1 MQNYKILA
9 KPNLTNVIRGKIMSF
24 SLQRINPNA
33 PALEHIRA
41 SWICYNHISYRNHDK
56 YRAKPV
62 NGPRNSLEWNEAKWS
77 IEGQHKVV
85 CQIKYS
91 NNTEYVE
98 HIQNVINAKQTVAYS
113 SNTFEESENPFIFYK
128 NLSEQIEWIRREEK
142 HQQLSD
148 EDEKAYQNRMESI
161 EKFKEKLKFLLDKIP
176 NDCRDNFISVS
187 VKHIASFY
195 GDAESISLR
204 VGCFCYDKE
213 AYLIDW
219 TNPLERIACGV
230 YVGKGDN
237 EEEAIREAIN
247 SWDNENRYPEGI
259 MKGRIQYETNKMP
272 IEDNKEDEGEETI
285 KIEGEAHLP
294 QINVT
299 PPRLIEIEFETD
311 GKSDLDT
318 LSDFLNTLALAAVIV
333 AGIITLVAP
342 VPGSRVVSGLIWAS
356 VAASTTSAVINIAD
370 RHSDGFS
377 NWRDDS
383 LDTLTII
390 ANAFSAG
397 TLSAGTK
404 WVSKALILTN
414 ISQKQVVKIT
424 LIGQI
429 SADSLQGI
437 LVTEELALAIYSVMN
452 NKEIPADIK
461 LSKISALLSRGVID
475 GILITVNIHGN
486 RQNLTALALKNE
498 TPPSR
503 IMMSLEEVDQY
514 ISGKKVFNKVD
525 IGASLS
531 NKSKTKT
538 PPEPNKMDVNNKIDK
553 NITMMENLVN
563 DIGNLTPQMK
573 DDQLTKPVTVQ
584 VNDNGSKTTLSAI
597 YSPKWLMESVEQRS
611 IINGDEFFEKWL
623 LSNLEEG
630 KKLSSLM
637 HNKSTGEGKTNT
649 HESGSINLGEI
660 HRTSDTN
667 TPESKT
673 SVSTNHGTEN
683 NHGTSMEDLTNELNN
698 MRNSGMTPKEIAKR
712 VALAQT
718 RCPVEGITS
727 QANFYNL
734 QTPSYR
740 SLKKSEKGN
749 TEAKKTEQDKKA
761 IIEAINEKEYRFID
775 VEEYMKLL
783 KKSYQDSSTLYPNVT
798 ANFTEMHPTTERLI
812 REFIA
817 NNKKFRI
824 IDGLPGMHA
833 EVLSTNNVFQ
843 QLEAKGKNVEAYLD
857 KIEVYTIRL
866 TVLEQGQPFP
876 ACRHCSGILAK
887 SKGISIPTGR
897 VDD

>member
-56 YRAKPV
+56 YLAKPV

-77 IEGQHKVV
+77 IEGQHKIV
-85 CQIKYS
+85 CEIKYA

-128 NLSEQIEWIRREEK
+128 NLSEQIEWTRREEK

-148 EDEKAYQNRMESI
+148 EDEKAYQNRMDLL

-237 EEEAIREAIN
+237 EEDAIRDAIN

-259 MKGRIQYETNKMP
+259 MKGRVMYRLKKWS
-272 IEDNKEDEGEETI
+272 IEDEVDEVDEVDETPKVEIELEEVI
-285 KIEGEAHLP
+285 
-294 QINVT
+294 VT
-299 PPRLIEIEFETD
+299 APPSIEIEFETD
-311 GKSDLDT
+311 EKSDLDT
-318 LSDFLNTLALAAVIV
+318 LSDFLNTLAIAAIIV
-333 AGIITLVAP
+333 AGIVTLVAP
-342 VPGSRVVSGLIWAS
+342 VPGSRVVSGLIWTS
-356 VAASTTSAVINIAD
+356 MAASTTSAVINIAD
-370 RHSDGFS
+370 RHSEGFG

-404 WVSKALILTN
+404 WASKALTLTN

-437 LVTEELALAIYSVMN
+437 LMTEELALAIYSVMN

-475 GILITVNIHGN
+475 GVLITVNIHGN
-486 RQNLTALALKNE
+486 KKNLTALKNE
-498 TPPSR
+498 TSSSQ

-514 ISGKKVFNKVD
+514 ISGKKAFNKVNIED
-525 IGASLS
+525 SLS
-531 NKSKTKT
+531 NKPNTKT
-538 PPEPNKMDVNNKIDK
+538 PPETNKMEANNIIETNNKM
-553 NITMMENLVN
+553 ITNLVN
-563 DIGNLTPQMK
+563 DIENLKPKIK
-573 DDQLTKPVTVQ
+573 DEKLTQIVTAQ
-584 VNDNGSKTTLSAI
+584 VDDNGVKKTFSAI
-597 YSPKWLMESVEQRS
+597 YLPKWHKESVEQRS
-611 IINGDEFFEKWL
+611 IINGGEFFEKL
-623 LSNLEEG
+623 LQSNLIEG
-630 KKLSSLM
+630 KKLSSLTSSEPS
-637 HNKSTGEGKTNT
+637 NTTNLDAGKRKANTN
-649 HESGSINLGEI
+649 E
-660 HRTSDTN
+660 
-667 TPESKT
+667 PESKT
-673 SVSTNHGTEN
+673 TVYTNHATKKKGLQEL
-683 NHGTSMEDLTNELNN
+683 EDELNTLK
-698 MRNSGMTPKEIAKR
+698 NSKMNPKEIKKR

-718 RCPVEGITS
+718 RCEVEGIVS

-734 QTPSYR
+734 QIPNYKI
-740 SLKKSEKGN
+740 LKKPEVG
-749 TEAKKTEQDKKA
+749 
-761 IIEAINEKEYRFID
+761 IIEAIDNTYYRFID
-775 VEEYMKLL
+775 VEEYMNLL
-783 KKSYQDSSTLYPNVT
+783 KKSYQDSNALYPNVT
-798 ANFTEMHPTTERLI
+798 AGFTEMHPTTERLI
-812 REFIA
+812 KEFIA
-817 NNKKFRI
+817 NHQQFRI

-857 KIEVYTIRL
+857 KIEVNTIRL
-866 TVLEQGQPFP
+866 TEYEQGKAFP
-876 ACRHCSGILAK
+876 ACRHCSGILSK

>member
-56 YRAKPV
+56 YLAKPV

-77 IEGQHKVV
+77 IEGQHKIV
-85 CQIKYS
+85 CEIKYA

-128 NLSEQIEWIRREEK
+128 NLSEQIEWTQREEK

-148 EDEKAYQNRMESI
+148 EDKKAYQNRMDLL

-237 EEEAIREAIN
+237 EEDAIRDAIN

-259 MKGRIQYETNKMP
+259 MKGRVMYRLKKWS
-272 IEDNKEDEGEETI
+272 IEDEVDEVDEVDETPKVEIELEEVI
-285 KIEGEAHLP
+285 
-294 QINVT
+294 VT
-299 PPRLIEIEFETD
+299 APPSIEIEFETD
-311 GKSDLDT
+311 EKSDLDT
-318 LSDFLNTLALAAVIV
+318 LSDFLNTLAIAAIIV
-333 AGIITLVAP
+333 AGIVTLVAP
-342 VPGSRVVSGLIWAS
+342 VPGSRVVSGLIWTS
-356 VAASTTSAVINIAD
+356 MAASTTSAVINIAD
-370 RHSDGFS
+370 RHSEGFG

-404 WVSKALILTN
+404 WASKALTLTN

-437 LVTEELALAIYSVMN
+437 LMTEELALAIYSVMN

-475 GILITVNIHGN
+475 GVLITVNIHGN
-486 RQNLTALALKNE
+486 KKNLTALKNE
-498 TPPSR
+498 TSSSQ

-514 ISGKKVFNKVD
+514 ISGKKAFNKVD
-525 IGASLS
+525 IEDSLS
-531 NKSKTKT
+531 NKPNTKT
-538 PPEPNKMDVNNKIDK
+538 PPETNKMEANNIIETNNKM
-553 NITMMENLVN
+553 ITNLVN
-563 DIGNLTPQMK
+563 DIENLKPKIK
-573 DDQLTKPVTVQ
+573 DEKLTQIVTAQ
-584 VNDNGSKTTLSAI
+584 VDDNGVKKTFSAI
-597 YSPKWLMESVEQRS
+597 YLPKWHKESVEQRS
-611 IINGDEFFEKWL
+611 IINGGEFFEKL
-623 LSNLEEG
+623 LQSNLIEG
-630 KKLSSLM
+630 KKLSSLTSSEPS
-637 HNKSTGEGKTNT
+637 NTTNLDAGKRKANTN
-649 HESGSINLGEI
+649 E
-660 HRTSDTN
+660 
-667 TPESKT
+667 PESKT
-673 SVSTNHGTEN
+673 TVYTNHATKNKGLQEL
-683 NHGTSMEDLTNELNN
+683 EDELNIWRKN
-698 MRNSGMTPKEIAKR
+698 DKVDFTKR

-718 RCPVEGITS
+718 RCEVEGIVS

-734 QTPSYR
+734 KIPNYKI
-740 SLKKSEKGN
+740 LKKPEVG
-749 TEAKKTEQDKKA
+749 
-761 IIEAINEKEYRFID
+761 IIEAIDNTYYRFID
-775 VEEYMKLL
+775 VEKYMKLL
-783 KKSYQDSSTLYPNVT
+783 KDSYRDSHDLYSSVPFG
-798 ANFTEMHPTTERLI
+798 FTDMHPTTERLI
-812 REFIA
+812 KEFLA
-817 NNKKFRI
+817 NHQQFRI

-857 KIEVYTIRL
+857 KIEVNTIRL
-866 TVLEQGQPFP
+866 TKYEQGKAFP
-876 ACRHCSGILAK
+876 ACRHCSGILSK

>member
-56 YRAKPV
+56 YLAKPV

-77 IEGQHKVV
+77 IEGQHKIV
-85 CQIKYS
+85 CEIKYA

-128 NLSEQIEWIRREEK
+128 NLSEQIEWTRREEK

-148 EDEKAYQNRMESI
+148 EDEKAYQNRMELL

-259 MKGRIQYETNKMP
+259 MKGRVMYRLKIWS
-272 IEDNKEDEGEETI
+272 IEDEVDEVDEVDETPKVEIELEEVI
-285 KIEGEAHLP
+285 
-294 QINVT
+294 VT
-299 PPRLIEIEFETD
+299 APPSIEIEFETD

-318 LSDFLNTLALAAVIV
+318 LSDFLNTLAIAAIIV
-333 AGIITLVAP
+333 AGIVTLVAP
-342 VPGSRVVSGLIWAS
+342 VPGSRVVSGLIWTS
-356 VAASTTSAVINIAD
+356 MAASTTSAVINIAD
-370 RHSDGFS
+370 RHSEGFG

-404 WVSKALILTN
+404 WASKALTLTN

-437 LVTEELALAIYSVMN
+437 LMTEELALAIYSVMN

-475 GILITVNIHGN
+475 GVLITVNIHGN
-486 RQNLTALALKNE
+486 KKNLTALKNE
-498 TPPSR
+498 TSSSQ

-514 ISGKKVFNKVD
+514 ISGKKAFNKVD
-525 IGASLS
+525 IEDSLS
-531 NKSKTKT
+531 NKPNTKT
-538 PPEPNKMDVNNKIDK
+538 PPETNKMEANNIIETNNKM
-553 NITMMENLVN
+553 ITNLVN
-563 DIGNLTPQMK
+563 DIENLKPKIK
-573 DDQLTKPVTVQ
+573 DEKLTQIVTAQ
-584 VNDNGSKTTLSAI
+584 VDDNGVKKTFSAI
-597 YSPKWLMESVEQRS
+597 YLPKWHKESVEQRS
-611 IINGDEFFEKWL
+611 IINGGEFFEKL
-623 LSNLEEG
+623 LQSNLIEG
-630 KKLSSLM
+630 KKLSSLTSSEPS
-637 HNKSTGEGKTNT
+637 NTTNLDAGKRKANT
-649 HESGSINLGEI
+649 KE
-660 HRTSDTN
+660 
-667 TPESKT
+667 PESKT
-673 SVSTNHGTEN
+673 TVYTNHATKNKGLQEL
-683 NHGTSMEDLTNELNN
+683 EDELNTLK
-698 MRNSGMTPKEIAKR
+698 NSKMNPNEIKKR

-718 RCPVEGITS
+718 RCEVEGIVS

-734 QTPSYR
+734 QIPNYKI
-740 SLKKSEKGN
+740 LKKPEVGV
-749 TEAKKTEQDKKA
+749 
-761 IIEAINEKEYRFID
+761 IEAIDNTYYRFID
-775 VEEYMKLL
+775 VEKYMNLL
-783 KKSYQDSSTLYPNVT
+783 KESYTKSHGLYSSVPFG
-798 ANFTEMHPTTERLI
+798 FTDMHPTTERLI
-812 REFIA
+812 REFLA
-817 NNKKFRI
+817 NHQQFRI

-857 KIEVYTIRL
+857 KIEVNTIRL
-866 TVLEQGQPFP
+866 TEYEQGKAFP
-876 ACRHCSGILAK
+876 ACRHCSGILSK

>member
-56 YRAKPV
+56 YLAKPV

-77 IEGQHKVV
+77 IEGQHKIV
-85 CQIKYS
+85 CEIKYA

-128 NLSEQIEWIRREEK
+128 NLSEQIEWTQREEK

-148 EDEKAYQNRMESI
+148 EDKKAYQNRMDLL

-237 EEEAIREAIN
+237 EEDAIRDAIN

-259 MKGRIQYETNKMP
+259 MKGRVMYRLKKWS
-272 IEDNKEDEGEETI
+272 IEDEVDEVDEVDETPKVEIELEEVI
-285 KIEGEAHLP
+285 
-294 QINVT
+294 VT
-299 PPRLIEIEFETD
+299 APPSIEIEFETD
-311 GKSDLDT
+311 EKSDLDT
-318 LSDFLNTLALAAVIV
+318 LSDFLNTLAIAAIIV
-333 AGIITLVAP
+333 AGIVTLVAP
-342 VPGSRVVSGLIWAS
+342 VPGSRVVSGLIWTS
-356 VAASTTSAVINIAD
+356 MAASTTSAVINIAD
-370 RHSDGFS
+370 RHSEGFG

-404 WVSKALILTN
+404 WASKALTLTN

-437 LVTEELALAIYSVMN
+437 LMTEELALAIYSVMN

-475 GILITVNIHGN
+475 GVLITVNIHGN
-486 RQNLTALALKNE
+486 KKNLTALKNE
-498 TPPSR
+498 TSSSQ

-514 ISGKKVFNKVD
+514 ISGKKAFNKVD
-525 IGASLS
+525 IEDSLS
-531 NKSKTKT
+531 NKPNTKT
-538 PPEPNKMDVNNKIDK
+538 PPETNKMEANNIIETNNKM
-553 NITMMENLVN
+553 ITNLVN
-563 DIGNLTPQMK
+563 DIENLKPKIK
-573 DDQLTKPVTVQ
+573 DEKLTQIVTAQ
-584 VNDNGSKTTLSAI
+584 VDDNGVKKTFSAI
-597 YSPKWLMESVEQRS
+597 YLPKWHKESVEQRS
-611 IINGDEFFEKWL
+611 IINGGEFFEKL
-623 LSNLEEG
+623 LQSNLIEG
-630 KKLSSLM
+630 KKLSSLTSSEPS
-637 HNKSTGEGKTNT
+637 NTTNLDAGKRKANTN
-649 HESGSINLGEI
+649 E
-660 HRTSDTN
+660 
-667 TPESKT
+667 PESKT
-673 SVSTNHGTEN
+673 TVYTNHATKKKGLQEL
-683 NHGTSMEDLTNELNN
+683 EDELNTLK
-698 MRNSGMTPKEIAKR
+698 NSKMNPSEIKKR

-718 RCPVEGITS
+718 RCEVEGIVS

-734 QTPSYR
+734 QIPNYKI
-740 SLKKSEKGN
+740 LKKPEVGV
-749 TEAKKTEQDKKA
+749 
-761 IIEAINEKEYRFID
+761 IEAIDNTYYRFID
-775 VEEYMKLL
+775 VEKYMNLL
-783 KKSYQDSSTLYPNVT
+783 KESYRKSHGLYSSVPFG
-798 ANFTEMHPTTERLI
+798 FTDMHPTTERLI
-812 REFIA
+812 REFLA
-817 NNKKFRI
+817 NHQQFRI

-857 KIEVYTIRL
+857 KIEVNTIRL
-866 TVLEQGQPFP
+866 TEYEQGKAFP
-876 ACRHCSGILAK
+876 ACRHCSGILSK

>member
-56 YRAKPV
+56 YLAKPV

-77 IEGQHKVV
+77 IEGQHKIV
-85 CQIKYS
+85 CEIKYA

-128 NLSEQIEWIRREEK
+128 NLSEQIEWTRREEK

-148 EDEKAYQNRMESI
+148 EDEKAYQNRMDLL

-219 TNPLERIACGV
+219 TNPLELIARGV

-237 EEEAIREAIN
+237 EEDAIRDAIN

-259 MKGRIQYETNKMP
+259 MKGRVMYRLKKWS
-272 IEDNKEDEGEETI
+272 IEDEVDEVDEVDETPKVEIELEEVI
-285 KIEGEAHLP
+285 
-294 QINVT
+294 VT
-299 PPRLIEIEFETD
+299 APPSIEIEFETD

-318 LSDFLNTLALAAVIV
+318 LSDFLNTLAIAAIIV
-333 AGIITLVAP
+333 AGIVTLVAP
-342 VPGSRVVSGLIWAS
+342 VPGSRVVSGLIWTS
-356 VAASTTSAVINIAD
+356 MAASTTSAVINIAD
-370 RHSDGFS
+370 RHSEGFG

-404 WVSKALILTN
+404 WASKALTLTN

-437 LVTEELALAIYSVMN
+437 LMTEELALAIYSVMN

-475 GILITVNIHGN
+475 GVLITVNIHGN
-486 RQNLTALALKNE
+486 KKNLTALKNE
-498 TPPSR
+498 TSSSQ

-514 ISGKKVFNKVD
+514 ISGKKAFNKVNIED
-525 IGASLS
+525 SLS
-531 NKSKTKT
+531 NKPNTKT
-538 PPEPNKMDVNNKIDK
+538 PPETNKMEANNIIETNNKM
-553 NITMMENLVN
+553 ITNLVN
-563 DIGNLTPQMK
+563 DIENLKPKIK
-573 DDQLTKPVTVQ
+573 DEKLTQIVTAQ
-584 VNDNGSKTTLSAI
+584 VDDNGVKKTFSAI
-597 YSPKWLMESVEQRS
+597 YLPKWHKESVEQRS
-611 IINGDEFFEKWL
+611 IINGGEFFEKL
-623 LSNLEEG
+623 LQSNLIEG
-630 KKLSSLM
+630 KKLSSLTSSEPS
-637 HNKSTGEGKTNT
+637 NTTNLDAGKRKANTKDRKS
-649 HESGSINLGEI
+649 
-660 HRTSDTN
+660 
-667 TPESKT
+667 
-673 SVSTNHGTEN
+673 V
-683 NHGTSMEDLTNELNN
+683 
-698 MRNSGMTPKEIAKR
+698 
-712 VALAQT
+712 V
-718 RCPVEGITS
+718 
-727 QANFYNL
+727 
-734 QTPSYR
+734 
-740 SLKKSEKGN
+740 
-749 TEAKKTEQDKKA
+749 
-761 IIEAINEKEYRFID
+761 
-775 VEEYMKLL
+775 
-783 KKSYQDSSTLYPNVT
+783 
-798 ANFTEMHPTTERLI
+798 
-812 REFIA
+812 
-817 NNKKFRI
+817 
-824 IDGLPGMHA
+824 
-833 EVLSTNNVFQ
+833 
-843 QLEAKGKNVEAYLD
+843 
-857 KIEVYTIRL
+857 
-866 TVLEQGQPFP
+866 
-876 ACRHCSGILAK
+876 
-887 SKGISIPTGR
+887 
-897 VDD
+897 

>member
-56 YRAKPV
+56 YLAKPV

-77 IEGQHKVV
+77 IEGQHKIV
-85 CQIKYS
+85 CEIKYA

-113 SNTFEESENPFIFYK
+113 SNTLEESENPFIFYK
-128 NLSEQIEWIRREEK
+128 NLSEQIEWTRREEK

-148 EDEKAYQNRMESI
+148 EDEKAYQNRMELL

-237 EEEAIREAIN
+237 EEDAIRDAIN

-259 MKGRIQYETNKMP
+259 MKGRIQYENNKRP
-272 IEDNKEDEGEETI
+272 IEDNEKDKVEVEETI

-294 QINVT
+294 PIIVT
-299 PPRLIEIEFETD
+299 PTRLIKIEFETD

-318 LSDFLNTLALAAVIV
+318 LSDFLNTLAIAAIIV
-333 AGIITLVAP
+333 AGIVTLVAP
-342 VPGSRVVSGLIWAS
+342 VPGSRVVSGLIWTS
-356 VAASTTSAVINIAD
+356 MAASTTSAVINIAD
-370 RHSDGFS
+370 RHSEGFG

-404 WVSKALILTN
+404 WASKALTLTN

-437 LVTEELALAIYSVMN
+437 LMTEELALAIYSVMN

-475 GILITVNIHGN
+475 GVLITVNIHGN
-486 RQNLTALALKNE
+486 KKNLTALKNE
-498 TPPSR
+498 TSSSQ

-514 ISGKKVFNKVD
+514 ISGKKAFNKVNIED
-525 IGASLS
+525 SLS
-531 NKSKTKT
+531 NKPNTKT
-538 PPEPNKMDVNNKIDK
+538 PPETNKMEANNIIETNNKM
-553 NITMMENLVN
+553 ITNLVN
-563 DIGNLTPQMK
+563 DIENLKPKIK
-573 DDQLTKPVTVQ
+573 DEKLTQIVTAQ
-584 VNDNGSKTTLSAI
+584 VDDNGVKKTFSAI
-597 YSPKWLMESVEQRS
+597 YLPKWHKESVEQRS
-611 IINGDEFFEKWL
+611 IINGGEFFEKL
-623 LSNLEEG
+623 LQSNLIEG
-630 KKLSSLM
+630 KKLSSLTSSEPS
-637 HNKSTGEGKTNT
+637 NTTNLDAGKRKANTN
-649 HESGSINLGEI
+649 E
-660 HRTSDTN
+660 
-667 TPESKT
+667 PESKT
-673 SVSTNHGTEN
+673 TVYTNHATKKKGLQEL
-683 NHGTSMEDLTNELNN
+683 EDELNTLK
-698 MRNSGMTPKEIAKR
+698 NSKMNPKEIKKR

-718 RCPVEGITS
+718 RCEVEGIVS

-734 QTPSYR
+734 QIPNYKI
-740 SLKKSEKGN
+740 LKKPEVG
-749 TEAKKTEQDKKA
+749 
-761 IIEAINEKEYRFID
+761 IIEAIDNTYYRFID
-775 VEEYMKLL
+775 VEEYMNLL
-783 KKSYQDSSTLYPNVT
+783 KKSYQDSNALYPNVT
-798 ANFTEMHPTTERLI
+798 AGFTEMHPTTERLI
-812 REFIA
+812 KEFIA
-817 NNKKFRI
+817 NHQQFRI

-857 KIEVYTIRL
+857 KIEVNTIRL
-866 TVLEQGQPFP
+866 TEYEQGKAFP
-876 ACRHCSGILAK
+876 ACRHCSGILSK

>member
-56 YRAKPV
+56 YLAKPV

-77 IEGQHKVV
+77 IEGQHKIV
-85 CQIKYS
+85 CEIKYA

-128 NLSEQIEWIRREEK
+128 NLSEQIEWTRREEK

-148 EDEKAYQNRMESI
+148 EDEKAYQNRMDLL

-219 TNPLERIACGV
+219 TNPLERITCGV

-237 EEEAIREAIN
+237 EEDAIRDAIN

-259 MKGRIQYETNKMP
+259 MKGRVMYRLKKWS
-272 IEDNKEDEGEETI
+272 IEDEVDEVDEVDETPKVEIELEEVI
-285 KIEGEAHLP
+285 
-294 QINVT
+294 VT
-299 PPRLIEIEFETD
+299 APPSIEIEFETD

-318 LSDFLNTLALAAVIV
+318 LSDFLNTLAIAAIIV
-333 AGIITLVAP
+333 AGIVTLVAP
-342 VPGSRVVSGLIWAS
+342 VPGSRVVSGLIWTS
-356 VAASTTSAVINIAD
+356 MAASTTSAVINIAD
-370 RHSDGFS
+370 RHSEGFG

-404 WVSKALILTN
+404 WASKALTLTN

-437 LVTEELALAIYSVMN
+437 LMTEELALAIYSVMN

-475 GILITVNIHGN
+475 GVLITVNIHGN
-486 RQNLTALALKNE
+486 KKNLTALKNE
-498 TPPSR
+498 TSSSQ

-514 ISGKKVFNKVD
+514 ISGKKAFNKVD
-525 IGASLS
+525 IEDSLS
-531 NKSKTKT
+531 NKPNTKT
-538 PPEPNKMDVNNKIDK
+538 PPETNKMEANNIIETNNKM
-553 NITMMENLVN
+553 ITNLVN
-563 DIGNLTPQMK
+563 DIENLKPKIK
-573 DDQLTKPVTVQ
+573 DEKLTQIVTAQ
-584 VNDNGSKTTLSAI
+584 VDDNGVKKTFSAI
-597 YSPKWLMESVEQRS
+597 YLPKWHKESVEQRS
-611 IINGDEFFEKWL
+611 IINGGEFFEKL
-623 LSNLEEG
+623 LQSNLIEG
-630 KKLSSLM
+630 KKLSSLTSSEPS
-637 HNKSTGEGKTNT
+637 NTTNLDAGKRKANTN
-649 HESGSINLGEI
+649 E
-660 HRTSDTN
+660 
-667 TPESKT
+667 PESKT
-673 SVSTNHGTEN
+673 TVYTNHATKKKGLQEL
-683 NHGTSMEDLTNELNN
+683 EDELNTLK
-698 MRNSGMTPKEIAKR
+698 NSKMNPKEIKKR

-718 RCPVEGITS
+718 RCEVEGIVS

-734 QTPSYR
+734 QIPNYKI
-740 SLKKSEKGN
+740 LKKPQVG
-749 TEAKKTEQDKKA
+749 
-761 IIEAINEKEYRFID
+761 IIEAIDNTYYRFID
-775 VEEYMKLL
+775 VEKYMNLL
-783 KKSYQDSSTLYPNVT
+783 KDSYHSSKRLYPSVPFG
-798 ANFTEMHPTTERLI
+798 FTDMHPTTERLI
-812 REFIA
+812 REFLA
-817 NNKKFRI
+817 NHQQFRI

-866 TVLEQGQPFP
+866 TEYEQGKAFP
-876 ACRHCSGILAK
+876 ACRHCSGILSK

-897 VDD
+897 VND

>member
-56 YRAKPV
+56 YLAKPV

-77 IEGQHKVV
+77 IEGQHKIV
-85 CQIKYS
+85 CEIKYA

-128 NLSEQIEWIRREEK
+128 NLSEQIEWTRREEK

-148 EDEKAYQNRMESI
+148 EDEKAYQNRMELL

-237 EEEAIREAIN
+237 EEDAIRDAIN

-259 MKGRIQYETNKMP
+259 MKGRVIYRLKKWS
-272 IEDNKEDEGEETI
+272 IEDEVDEVDEVDETPKVEIELEEVI
-285 KIEGEAHLP
+285 
-294 QINVT
+294 VT
-299 PPRLIEIEFETD
+299 APPSIEIEFETD

-318 LSDFLNTLALAAVIV
+318 LSDFLNTLAIAAIIV
-333 AGIITLVAP
+333 AGIVTLVAP
-342 VPGSRVVSGLIWAS
+342 VPGSRVVSGLIWTS
-356 VAASTTSAVINIAD
+356 MAASTTSAVINIAD
-370 RHSDGFS
+370 RHSEGFG

-404 WVSKALILTN
+404 WASKALTLTN

-437 LVTEELALAIYSVMN
+437 LMTEELALAIYSVMN

-475 GILITVNIHGN
+475 GVLITVNIHGN
-486 RQNLTALALKNE
+486 KKNLTALKNE
-498 TPPSR
+498 TSSSQ

-514 ISGKKVFNKVD
+514 ISGKKAFNKVNIED
-525 IGASLS
+525 SLS
-531 NKSKTKT
+531 NKPNTKT
-538 PPEPNKMDVNNKIDK
+538 PPETNKMEANNIIETNNKM
-553 NITMMENLVN
+553 ITNLVN
-563 DIGNLTPQMK
+563 DIENLKPKIK
-573 DDQLTKPVTVQ
+573 DEKLTQIVTAQ
-584 VNDNGSKTTLSAI
+584 VDDNGVKKTFSAI
-597 YSPKWLMESVEQRS
+597 YLPKWHKESVEQRS
-611 IINGDEFFEKWL
+611 IINGGEFFEKL
-623 LSNLEEG
+623 LQSNLIEG
-630 KKLSSLM
+630 KKLSSLTSSEPS
-637 HNKSTGEGKTNT
+637 NTTNLDAGKRKANTN
-649 HESGSINLGEI
+649 E
-660 HRTSDTN
+660 
-667 TPESKT
+667 PESKT
-673 SVSTNHGTEN
+673 TVYTNHATKKKGLQEL
-683 NHGTSMEDLTNELNN
+683 EDELNTLK
-698 MRNSGMTPKEIAKR
+698 NSKMNPKEIKKR

-718 RCPVEGITS
+718 RCEVEGIVS

-734 QTPSYR
+734 QIPNYKI
-740 SLKKSEKGN
+740 LKKPQVG
-749 TEAKKTEQDKKA
+749 
-761 IIEAINEKEYRFID
+761 IIEAIDNTYYRFID
-775 VEEYMKLL
+775 VEKYMNLL
-783 KKSYQDSSTLYPNVT
+783 KDSYHSSKRLYPSVPFG
-798 ANFTEMHPTTERLI
+798 FTDMHPTTERLI
-812 REFIA
+812 REFLA
-817 NNKKFRI
+817 NHQQFRI

-866 TVLEQGQPFP
+866 TEYEQGKAFP
-876 ACRHCSGILAK
+876 ACRHCSGILSK

-897 VDD
+897 VND

>member
-56 YRAKPV
+56 YLAKPV

-77 IEGQHKVV
+77 IEGQHKIV
-85 CQIKYS
+85 CEIKYA

-128 NLSEQIEWIRREEK
+128 NLSEQIEWTRREEK

-148 EDEKAYQNRMESI
+148 EDEKAYQNRMELL

-237 EEEAIREAIN
+237 EEDAIRDAIN

-259 MKGRIQYETNKMP
+259 MKGRVIYRLKKWS
-272 IEDNKEDEGEETI
+272 IEDEVDEVDEVDETPKVEIELEEVI
-285 KIEGEAHLP
+285 
-294 QINVT
+294 VT
-299 PPRLIEIEFETD
+299 APPSIEIEFETD

-318 LSDFLNTLALAAVIV
+318 LSDFLNTLAIAAIIV
-333 AGIITLVAP
+333 AGIVTLVAP
-342 VPGSRVVSGLIWAS
+342 VPGSRVVSGLIWTS
-356 VAASTTSAVINIAD
+356 MAASTTSAVINIAD
-370 RHSDGFS
+370 RHSEGFG

-404 WVSKALILTN
+404 WASKALTLTN

-437 LVTEELALAIYSVMN
+437 LMTEELALAIYSVMN

-475 GILITVNIHGN
+475 GVLITVNIHGN
-486 RQNLTALALKNE
+486 KKNLTALKNE
-498 TPPSR
+498 TSSSQ

-514 ISGKKVFNKVD
+514 ISGKKAFNKVNIED
-525 IGASLS
+525 SLS
-531 NKSKTKT
+531 NKPNTKT
-538 PPEPNKMDVNNKIDK
+538 PPETNKMEANNIIETNNKMIK
-553 NITMMENLVN
+553 NLVN
-563 DIGNLTPQMK
+563 DIENLKPKIK
-573 DDQLTKPVTVQ
+573 DEQLTKIVTAQ
-584 VNDNGSKTTLSAI
+584 VDDNGTKKTFSAI
-597 YSPKWLMESVEQRS
+597 FSQEWHMESVEQRFR
-611 IINGDEFFEKWL
+611 IKADEYFEKL
-623 LSNLEEG
+623 LQSNLIEG
-630 KKLSSLM
+630 KKLSSLTSSEPS
-637 HNKSTGEGKTNT
+637 NTTNLDAGKRKANTN
-649 HESGSINLGEI
+649 E
-660 HRTSDTN
+660 
-667 TPESKT
+667 PESKT
-673 SVSTNHGTEN
+673 TVYTNHATKKKGLQEL
-683 NHGTSMEDLTNELNN
+683 EDELNTLK
-698 MRNSGMTPKEIAKR
+698 NSKMNPSEIKKR

-718 RCPVEGITS
+718 RCEVEGIVS

-734 QTPSYR
+734 QIPNYKI
-740 SLKKSEKGN
+740 LKKPEVGV
-749 TEAKKTEQDKKA
+749 
-761 IIEAINEKEYRFID
+761 IEAIDNTYYRFID
-775 VEEYMKLL
+775 VEKYMNLL
-783 KKSYQDSSTLYPNVT
+783 KESYRKSHGLYSSVPFG
-798 ANFTEMHPTTERLI
+798 FTDMHPTTERLI
-812 REFIA
+812 REFLA
-817 NNKKFRI
+817 NHQQFRI

-857 KIEVYTIRL
+857 KIEVNTIRL
-866 TVLEQGQPFP
+866 TEYEQGKAFP
-876 ACRHCSGILAK
+876 ACRHCSGILSK

>member
-24 SLQRINPNA
+24 SLQRINPNV

-56 YRAKPV
+56 YLAKPV

-77 IEGQHKVV
+77 IEGQHKIV
-85 CQIKYS
+85 CEIKYA

-128 NLSEQIEWIRREEK
+128 NLSEQIEWTRREEK

-148 EDEKAYQNRMESI
+148 EDEKAYQNRMELL

-237 EEEAIREAIN
+237 EEDAIRDAIN

-259 MKGRIQYETNKMP
+259 MKGRVIYRLKKWS
-272 IEDNKEDEGEETI
+272 IEDEVDEVDEVDETPKVEIELEEVI
-285 KIEGEAHLP
+285 
-294 QINVT
+294 VT
-299 PPRLIEIEFETD
+299 APPSIEIEFETD

-318 LSDFLNTLALAAVIV
+318 LSDFLNTLAIAAIIV
-333 AGIITLVAP
+333 AGIVTLVAP
-342 VPGSRVVSGLIWAS
+342 VPGSRVVSGLIWTS
-356 VAASTTSAVINIAD
+356 MAASTTSAVINIAD
-370 RHSDGFS
+370 RHSEGFG

-404 WVSKALILTN
+404 WASKALTLTN

-437 LVTEELALAIYSVMN
+437 LMTEELALAIYSVMN

-475 GILITVNIHGN
+475 GVLITVNIHGN
-486 RQNLTALALKNE
+486 KKNLTALKNE
-498 TPPSR
+498 TSSSQ

-514 ISGKKVFNKVD
+514 ISGKKAFNKVNIED
-525 IGASLS
+525 SLS
-531 NKSKTKT
+531 NKPNTKT
-538 PPEPNKMDVNNKIDK
+538 PPETNKMEANNIIETNNKM
-553 NITMMENLVN
+553 ITNLVN
-563 DIGNLTPQMK
+563 DIENLKPKIK
-573 DDQLTKPVTVQ
+573 DEKLTQIVTAQ
-584 VNDNGSKTTLSAI
+584 VDDNGVKKTFSAI
-597 YSPKWLMESVEQRS
+597 YLPKWHKESVEQRS
-611 IINGDEFFEKWL
+611 IINGGEFFEKL
-623 LSNLEEG
+623 LQSNLIEG
-630 KKLSSLM
+630 KKLSSLTSSEPS
-637 HNKSTGEGKTNT
+637 NTTNLDAGKRKANT
-649 HESGSINLGEI
+649 KE
-660 HRTSDTN
+660 
-667 TPESKT
+667 PESKT
-673 SVSTNHGTEN
+673 TVYTNHATKNKGLQEL
-683 NHGTSMEDLTNELNN
+683 EDELNIWRKN
-698 MRNSGMTPKEIAKR
+698 DKVDFTKR

-718 RCPVEGITS
+718 RCEVEGIVS

-734 QTPSYR
+734 KIPNYKI
-740 SLKKSEKGN
+740 LKKPEVG
-749 TEAKKTEQDKKA
+749 
-761 IIEAINEKEYRFID
+761 IIEAIDNTYYRFID
-775 VEEYMKLL
+775 VEKYMKLL
-783 KKSYQDSSTLYPNVT
+783 KDSYRDSHDLYSSVPFG
-798 ANFTEMHPTTERLI
+798 FTDMHPTTERLI
-812 REFIA
+812 KEFLA
-817 NNKKFRI
+817 NHQQFRI

-857 KIEVYTIRL
+857 KIEVNTIRL
-866 TVLEQGQPFP
+866 TKYEQGKAFP
-876 ACRHCSGILAK
+876 ACRHCSGILSK